1 MAKISLLRNL
11 KPLTILHRAPTHM
24 HWRAPDST
32 IGKFKSNKRT
42 ESKFLGLCLVVVLPF
57 LTVRQDDKESEEGRE
72 TPEGAEG
79 RVPSR
84 WYFLVPPPGMC
95 VWVWDFIASCHCH
108 SKWGLPFHLRFQC
121 QSLERHQPS
130 NLEHPVLPSH
140 SSFQGAEFKLR
151 FGKMS
156 RAECALLTVS
166 VHSKLTLNIPP
177 TSAHMATLTRT
188 PNKTF
193 SSKTARTKSNI
204 RGKSGKWQRRRLV
217 YFIFLFSM
225 FLMYSLCRRNS
236 HLNTPKQTQKFE
248 FSC

>member
-84 WYFLVPPPGMC
+84 WYFLVPPP
-95 VWVWDFIASCHCH
+95 WDVCLGLGFHRKLPLPLKMGTSLSFALSMPIARTTSALEFGTPR
-108 SKWGLPFHLRFQC
+108 SPFSLLLSGG
-121 QSLERHQPS
+121 QS
-130 NLEHPVLPSH
+130 
-140 SSFQGAEFKLR
+140 SS
-151 FGKMS
+151 
-156 RAECALLTVS
+156 CALEKCQERN
-166 VHSKLTLNIPP
+166 VH
-177 TSAHMATLTRT
+177 
-188 PNKTF
+188 F
-193 SSKTARTKSNI
+193 WQFQFI
-204 RGKSGKWQRRRLV
+204 RS
-217 YFIFLFSM
+217 
-225 FLMYSLCRRNS
+225 
-236 HLNTPKQTQKFE
+236 
-248 FSC
+248 